1 MAQHFTAATTQAAML
16 ENYLILNL
24 SHHNILSLAATL
36 YFVTTA
42 LKFSVDSFVQTFAC
56 LKNTRLDPTQVR
68 LFKKHVSPTRRE
80 TGKQVFLVTFC
91 HTYKEFYRKKMNTC

>member
-1 MAQHFTAATTQAAML
+1 MEMAQHFTAATTQAAML

-42 LKFSVDSFVQTFAC
+42 LKFSVDSFVQTVAC
-56 LKNTRLDPTQVR
+56 LK
-68 LFKKHVSPTRRE
+68 
-80 TGKQVFLVTFC
+80 
-91 HTYKEFYRKKMNTC
+91 Y